1 MINVNKGKINLKGN
15 KLLIRAELTT
25 LIHAL
30 FNSNILTKE
39 EIEKDVAQG
48 FMTDDK
54 LIKTEKELENK
65 LGSKID
71 KLLKAF
77 LND

>member
-1 MINVNKGKINLKGN
+1 MIKVNEGKIELKGN

-48 FMTDDK
+48 FMTDDE
-54 LIKTEKELENK
+54 LIKTKKELENR
-65 LGSKID
+65 LDNKID
-71 KLLKAF
+71 ELLKALF
-77 LND
+77 E